1 MSASSLSGRRLAG
14 YEVGSLLGAGGMGE
28 VYRARDSKLN
38 RDVAIKI
45 LLPAVAGDADRLARF
60 QREAQV
66 LASLNHQNIAHIHG
80 IEEGEA
86 GPFLVMELVE
96 GPTLADRISQGPIAI
111 DEALAIAR
119 QIADALDGAHERG
132 VVHRDLKPANIK
144 VSDDGAVKVL
154 DFGLAKALDPPD
166 ALASSAAQ
174 PTITTPAMTVAGMIL
189 GTAAYMSPEQAKGRV
204 VDKRSDVWAFGCVL
218 YEMLTARR
226 AFEGEDVT
234 DTIAAVVRADPDWS
248 ALPADTP
255 PQIRLLLKRCL
266 EKDRR
271 ARVSDIGV
279 ARFLMNEPAAT
290 AEPARAASA
299 ALVSRRR
306 FVTALAAGLVVGG
319 LLVAAA
325 WSLSSRRPSTPVRPV
340 AFTLTPPA
348 TAPLLAQLNDHDVA
362 ISPDGS
368 LIVYR
373 SFSARTQSNLV
384 VRATDDIGFRPL
396 PGTDNARYPFISPDG
411 RWVGFF
417 SGPELCKVPI
427 AGGARVVIARV
438 AGAPRGASWGDDDA
452 IVVATAESAG
462 LQRVPANGG
471 ELTRLTQGDGSKGE
485 FHGFPHVL
493 PGSKAVLFTS
503 FVGQFLSA
511 TVEAVDVATGVRKT
525 VIPSGTDASYASGY
539 LVYATIDSSTDAQSR
554 FRATLRA
561 VRFDS
566 SRVEAVGSSVTAYD
580 GVSVSTTAAANYGL
594 SRRGDLVLV
603 PGGLYSPDA
612 DIQRALVWVDRKGQ
626 ETPIGAQPRTYAV
639 ARVSPDGTRIA
650 LDVRDQTN
658 DIWIWNIK
666 GQTLTTLNRHPAQD
680 LSPLWTPDSR
690 RIIWTTTR
698 AGGNPNLFVQPAD
711 GTGTPQRLTNHLANQ
726 FPTSI
731 TSDGRTV
738 LGFGSGGSG
747 TVTDVFTVDIQ
758 GPELQAQK
766 PLLSSPGSDF
776 DPELSPDGKWLAY
789 HSNESGEFQV
799 YVRPFPDVQGGR
811 KQISTS
817 GGTRPAWSR
826 DGRELF
832 YLDKDGLLTSVKVLP
847 AEGTEFAATQ
857 PVKILNTKYYLGA
870 SLLGLDL
877 RAYDVAPDGR
887 FLMIK
892 DLRDP
897 SAAAPLASMVVV
909 LNWGEELKARLPAP

>member
-1 MSASSLSGRRLAG
+1 M
-14 YEVGSLLGAGGMGE
+14 
-28 VYRARDSKLN
+28 
-38 RDVAIKI
+38 
-45 LLPAVAGDADRLARF
+45 
-60 QREAQV
+60 
-66 LASLNHQNIAHIHG
+66 
-80 IEEGEA
+80 
-86 GPFLVMELVE
+86 
-96 GPTLADRISQGPIAI
+96 
-111 DEALAIAR
+111 
-119 QIADALDGAHERG
+119 
-132 VVHRDLKPANIK
+132 
-144 VSDDGAVKVL
+144 
-154 DFGLAKALDPPD
+154 
-166 ALASSAAQ
+166 
-174 PTITTPAMTVAGMIL
+174 
-189 GTAAYMSPEQAKGRV
+189 
-204 VDKRSDVWAFGCVL
+204 
-218 YEMLTARR
+218 
-226 AFEGEDVT
+226 
-234 DTIAAVVRADPDWS
+234 
-248 ALPADTP
+248 
-255 PQIRLLLKRCL
+255 
-266 EKDRR
+266 
-271 ARVSDIGV
+271 
-279 ARFLMNEPAAT
+279 
-290 AEPARAASA
+290 
-299 ALVSRRR
+299 
-306 FVTALAAGLVVGG
+306 
-319 LLVAAA
+319 
-325 WSLSSRRPSTPVRPV
+325 
-340 AFTLTPPA
+340 
-348 TAPLLAQLNDHDVA
+348 
-362 ISPDGS
+362 
-368 LIVYR
+368 
-373 SFSARTQSNLV
+373 
-384 VRATDDIGFRPL
+384 
-396 PGTDNARYPFISPDG
+396 
-411 RWVGFF
+411 
-417 SGPELCKVPI
+417 
-427 AGGARVVIARV
+427 
-438 AGAPRGASWGDDDA
+438 
-452 IVVATAESAG
+452 
-462 LQRVPANGG
+462 PANGG
-471 ELTRLTQGDGSKGE
+471 ELTRLTQGDVSKGE

-626 ETPIGAQPRTYAV
+626 ETPIGAQPRTYAI

-738 LGFGSGGSG
+738 LVFGSGGSG

-877 RAYDVAPDGR
+877 RAYDVAADGR